1 MDQQFYD
8 ASMTQRWQIS
18 KTNQHDNKFWISRRK
33 QYGLDRLPEESSDKI
48 ENIPCDKVL
57 ADFADLAELRKTKG
71 YKVVISDR
79 MSFIEKI
86 KAEDQAIENLC
97 NDLKEK
103 A

>member
-1 MDQQFYD
+1 MTTSFEYLAENNMDLTDSQK
-8 ASMTQRWQIS
+8 SLLT
-18 KTNQHDNKFWISRRK
+18 
-33 QYGLDRLPEESSDKI
+33 KI

-103 A
+103 SINRTITEEELSLIHI